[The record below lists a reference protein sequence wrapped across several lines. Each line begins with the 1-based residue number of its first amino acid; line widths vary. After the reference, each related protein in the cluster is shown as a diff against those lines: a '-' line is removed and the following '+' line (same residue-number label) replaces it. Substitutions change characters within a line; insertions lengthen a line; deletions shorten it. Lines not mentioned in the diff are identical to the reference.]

1 MTTPERS
8 VRRRN
13 CYRRAPAARPKT
25 DRRVHGHPRPA
36 NTLDGR
42 PSRSYVSHT
51 YPDCSTRPVIV
62 LSNGNRTKTFS
73 RVGSTIDVWSPRRGR
88 QVRLA
93 APLIQDHMGFEDSNV
108 SRVPAGMSAR
118 RTQRELSG
126 RLDEYREASWWC
138 IVLK

>member
-13 CYRRAPAARPKT
+13 CYRRAPAARPKS
-25 DRRVHGHPRPA
+25 DRRVHGQPRPA
-36 NTLDGR
+36 KTLDGR

-51 YPDCSTRPVIV
+51 YPDFSTRPVVV
-62 LSNGNRTKTFS
+62 LSNGNRTETFLH
-73 RVGSTIDVWSPRRGR
+73 VGSTIDVWYPRGGR

-93 APLIQDHMGFEDSNV
+93 APLIQDHMGFEDSHV

-118 RTQRELSG
+118 RTQREFSG
-126 RLDEYREASWWC
+126 RLGEDREANWWC
-138 IVLK
+138 IALK